1 MRQEMENYHVY
12 REQYKR
18 RLIKNIQFQRMAIN
32 LPKVLWHATVDLFSA
47 SGTFPPKGVI
57 LYFEKLNN
65 LKKKHLAQ
73 KNPVIESQL

>member
-12 REQYKR
+12 TEQYKR

-47 SGTFPPKGVI
+47 SGTFPHKLAI
-57 LYFEKLNN
+57 LHFEKLNN
-65 LKKKHLAQ
+65 LRQ
-73 KNPVIESQL
+73 NI